1 MTHHDYTGNSLYVD
15 FKRISHS
22 VGKWS
27 KVQPQCNNIG
37 FKVWWLQSNIN
48 YIESNAVHAFV
59 SHFLD
64 HIYIIIVLNNLCV
77 VFIIAMNCSI
87 QSNFEDSSAKI
98 SGNHHQIRLMQKDW
112 IREIETIAN
121 IFPFK
126 MVDSRAIQMLA
137 QFPHF
142 THTPFSHPQNGEWET
157 FFLFR
162 TPQAIH
168 VNIYK

>member
-1 MTHHDYTGNSLYVD
+1 MITQEILSTSTSNEFPIRLENEA
-15 FKRISHS
+15 R
-22 VGKWS
+22 
-27 KVQPQCNNIG
+27 CNHNVTIFG

-98 SGNHHQIRLMQKDW
+98 CGNHHQIRLMQKDW

-157 FFLFR
+157 VFCSSYASSNSR
-162 TPQAIH
+162 KYI
-168 VNIYK
+168 

>member
-77 VFIIAMNCSI
+77 VFIIAMNCRI

-98 SGNHHQIRLMQKDW
+98 CGNHHQIRLMQKDW